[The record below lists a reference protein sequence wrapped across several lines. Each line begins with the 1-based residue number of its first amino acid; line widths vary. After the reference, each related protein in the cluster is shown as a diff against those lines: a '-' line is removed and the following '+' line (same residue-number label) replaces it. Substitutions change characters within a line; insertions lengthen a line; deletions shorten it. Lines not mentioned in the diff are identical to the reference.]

1 MHKQD
6 LYAVRCKTLWARI
19 LLLGFLAEFKY
30 SVSFG
35 LCIFQSSL
43 TTDSEVVKICF
54 CVVFFYLI
62 LFNDFIIKYSYLN
75 NCRSLFFIC

>member
-43 TTDSEVVKICF
+43 TTDSEVVKICS
-54 CVVFFYLI
+54 CVGFFT
-62 LFNDFIIKYSYLN
+62 
-75 NCRSLFFIC
+75 LFFLTILSENIVI